1 MRAFL
6 AVHPGEDVRSRI
18 AAIQQELKDGL
29 ARVAGQRTRLTWVR
43 PDVIH
48 LTVKFLG
55 EIEDD
60 LTAPL
65 RDALTHA
72 ARDLA
77 RVEVPLT
84 RLGAFPRP
92 QAPRVLWIGPTA
104 DWEQTDDG
112 RRLADAVRHIEDICV
127 RLGMARDEQRW
138 HPHLTLARV
147 RTGEARIGGGL
158 VASGLADRTL
168 TAGSLRLDTLMLMK
182 STMKPDGPVHTGIWS
197 LP

>member
-6 AVHPGEDVRSRI
+6 AVHPGDDERSRI

-29 ARVAGQRTRLTWVR
+29 ARAAGQRCRLTWVK

-55 EIEDD
+55 EIEDH
-60 LTAPL
+60 LAAPL

-77 RVEVPLT
+77 RIEIPLT

-92 QAPRVLWIGPTA
+92 QAPRVLWIGATTE
-104 DWEQTDDG
+104 WEQTDDG
-112 RRLADAVRHIEDICV
+112 RRLSDAVREVQDICARMGV
-127 RLGMARDEQRW
+127 TRDEQHW

-147 RTGEARIGGGL
+147 RAGEGRIGR
-158 VASGLADRTL
+158 ALAATGL
-168 TAGSLRLDTLMLMK
+168 TARELAGGTLRLDTLMLMK
-182 STMKPDGPVHTGIWS
+182 SFMTLDGPVHTGIWS